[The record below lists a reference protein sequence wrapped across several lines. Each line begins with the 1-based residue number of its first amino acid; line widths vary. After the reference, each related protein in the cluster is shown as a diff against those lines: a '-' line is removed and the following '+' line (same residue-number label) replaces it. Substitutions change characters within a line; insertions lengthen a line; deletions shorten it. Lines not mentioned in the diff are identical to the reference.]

1 VEPRYQ
7 IAMQTASTATVT
19 VLTEPAVALESV
31 VLGWHVLLN
40 LLARPELALVLPAV
54 GGMFDLGSKDEGGE
68 PEGDELAAEDE
79 GTGFAEDGE
88 DEMDGMDDW
97 GDLDGG
103 DDDWGEDAGGSQLG
117 ELEDKV
123 NSLETDLSAV
133 SSSMETVKEENR
145 QLAETV
151 EEADETIRKLLD
163 VYEIVTRGINPFVD
177 DAEAMAAADG
187 SFGLFGDQAS
197 EEPIDSDIAGADAE
211 SFFDDDFDDFEEF
224 DEDDDEDNEEV
235 ADADAAEET
244 DDEDDEDDEGS
255 GASFD
260 DLKAEYEADDGGWE
274 DVVDEEEADE
284 DETAE
289 LDDEEETEAEAE
301 PEEWGDELGVEE
313 AEDEDEAADPELD
326 TESEPDAILDPEP
339 EPEPEPEPVARADGQ
354 ENGRG
359 HPAGDRRATANGHGD
374 GRPYLERVP
383 EGYAAEL
390 VLLDWA
396 RHLVDEGD
404 AAGAVDAFRHY
415 ERLGWISEPVRRRL
429 ATLATELCEEP
440 AATAPGELGTAHHQ
454 RSLEYVSR
462 LAGAPVTGGLLRERG
477 NGSDTGGP

>member
-1 VEPRYQ
+1 
-7 IAMQTASTATVT
+7 
-19 VLTEPAVALESV
+19 
-31 VLGWHVLLN
+31 
-40 LLARPELALVLPAV
+40 
-54 GGMFDLGSKDEGGE
+54 
-68 PEGDELAAEDE
+68 
-79 GTGFAEDGE
+79 
-88 DEMDGMDDW
+88 
-97 GDLDGG
+97 
-103 DDDWGEDAGGSQLG
+103 
-117 ELEDKV
+117 
-123 NSLETDLSAV
+123 
-133 SSSMETVKEENR
+133 
-145 QLAETV
+145 
-151 EEADETIRKLLD
+151 
-163 VYEIVTRGINPFVD
+163 
-177 DAEAMAAADG
+177 MAAADG

-313 AEDEDEAADPELD
+313 AEGEDEAADPELD
-326 TESEPDAILDPEP
+326 TESEP
-339 EPEPEPEPVARADGQ
+339 VARADGQ
-354 ENGRG
+354 ENGHG
-359 HPAGDRRATANGHGD
+359 HPAGDGHARANGHGD

-440 AATAPGELGTAHHQ
+440 AATAPGELGTTHHQ

>member
-1 VEPRYQ
+1 MQ
-7 IAMQTASTATVT
+7 IASTATAS
-19 VLTEPAVALESV
+19 VLTDPTVATESAVMV
-31 VLGWHVLLN
+31 WHLLVS
-40 LLARPELALVLPAV
+40 LLAQPELALVLPAV
-54 GGMFDLGSKDEGGE
+54 GGMFDLGGKGE
-68 PEGDELAAEDE
+68 SEGDDVDGDDVEDAD
-79 GTGFAEDGE
+79 TGFAGDG
-88 DEMDGMDDW
+88 DDGMDGMDDW
-97 GDLDGG
+97 DDLDDG
-103 DDDWGEDAGGSQLG
+103 DDDWAEDAGGTQVG

-197 EEPIDSDIAGADAE
+197 EEPIDPEIAGADAE
-211 SFFDDDFDDFEEF
+211 SFFDDDFDDFDDFGEEA
-224 DEDDDEDNEEV
+224 DEATEG
-235 ADADAAEET
+235 
-244 DDEDDEDDEGS
+244 DEDDEGG

-260 DLKAEYEADDGGWE
+260 ELKAEYDADDGSWE
-274 DVVDEEEADE
+274 DVVDEEGEEEVVAPESDE
-284 DETAE
+284 DD
-289 LDDEEETEAEAE
+289 LDDEAAADLLEAEGDDEDAWGEEPGLEGEDE
-301 PEEWGDELGVEE
+301 PESE
-313 AEDEDEAADPELD
+313 P
-326 TESEPDAILDPEP
+326 EPDAIVDEQVPEP
-339 EPEPEPEPVARADGQ
+339 EPEPTPTPL
-354 ENGRG
+354 
-359 HPAGDRRATANGHGD
+359 ANGNGSQNGHAGRAGNGHARD
-374 GRPYLERVP
+374 DRPYLAAVP
-383 EGYAAEL
+383 TGYAAEV

-429 ATLATELCEEP
+429 ATLATELCD
-440 AATAPGELGTAHHQ
+440 APTTSTVELGPEHHR

-462 LAGAPVTGGLLRERG
+462 LAGRPVTGGLIRERDG
-477 NGSDTGGP
+477 RLTGGP